1 MEVRDPSNWKTRG
14 MKDHVIESLSYR
26 EAQPGVE
33 GRLERSK
40 LGRGK
45 KRKLIKGTNQT
56 SIYFG
61 KKE

>member
-1 MEVRDPSNWKTRG
+1 MN
-14 MKDHVIESLSYR
+14 DHVIESLSYQ

-33 GRLERSK
+33 GRLGRSK
-40 LGRGK
+40 LGGGK

-61 KKE
+61 

>member
-1 MEVRDPSNWKTRG
+1 MRDPSCWKRRG
-14 MKDHVIESLSYR
+14 MNDHVIESLSYQ

-33 GRLERSK
+33 GRLGRSK
-40 LGRGK
+40 LGGGK

-61 KKE
+61 